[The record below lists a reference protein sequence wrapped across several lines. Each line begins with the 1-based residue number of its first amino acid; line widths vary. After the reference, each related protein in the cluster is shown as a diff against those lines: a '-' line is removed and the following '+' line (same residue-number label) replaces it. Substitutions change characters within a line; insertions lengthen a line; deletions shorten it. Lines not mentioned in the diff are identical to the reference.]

1 MLSIQRFGSDVSMG
15 AVNADNC
22 LLTCIMNA
30 HTANKK
36 PNRKDDEIH
45 RKDIAAYVL

>member
-15 AVNADNC
+15 TVKAYNF
-22 LLTCIMNA
+22 LLTGITYA
-30 HTANKK
+30 DIANKK

-45 RKDIAAYVL
+45 HKDIAAYVL